1 MKEENPEFEEYLDE
15 SLIQDSEF
23 FSVDPS
29 ERVRTTQRQ
38 NTRNDAGLIL
48 AESIISSDSKL
59 NKNLN
64 SEYNY
69 TKKLINQKLLKHQKK
84 TDTRYKEIKKVTRTT

>member
-1 MKEENPEFEEYLDE
+1 M
-15 SLIQDSEF
+15 
-23 FSVDPS
+23 
-29 ERVRTTQRQ
+29 RTTQRQ

-69 TKKLINQKLLKHQKK
+69 TKKLINQKLLKHNKM